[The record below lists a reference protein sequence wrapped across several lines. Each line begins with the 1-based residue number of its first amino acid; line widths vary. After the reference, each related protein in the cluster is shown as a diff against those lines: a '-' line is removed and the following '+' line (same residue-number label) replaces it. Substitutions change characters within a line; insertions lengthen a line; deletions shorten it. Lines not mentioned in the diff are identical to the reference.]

1 MRVMDV
7 ITFIREETDAPT
19 YRLFPNKFPRD
30 VAGVPDYC
38 GTVTITPGGG
48 VDEWTGKRTPSLQVL
63 VRGTRETGMEQA
75 ETKAHEIFN
84 ALKNKRDVTIG
95 SESIAII
102 RPVGAEPFYI
112 GDDDNYRPIYSMN
125 FNVVVRPS
133 FPPN

>member
-1 MRVMDV
+1 MRIMDV
-7 ITFIREETDAPT
+7 INFIRVETDDPT

-30 VAGVPDYC
+30 GAGVTDEC
-38 GTVTITPGGG
+38 GAVTIMPGGG
-48 VDEWTGKRTPSLQVL
+48 IDEWTGKKTPSIQVL
-63 VRGTRETGMEQA
+63 LRGTSTGTA
-75 ETKAHEIFN
+75 ALETKAHEIFD

-95 SESIAII
+95 SESVAII

-112 GDDDNYRPIYSMN
+112 GDDENARPIYSMN